1 MGKDGRRSSSRRSS
15 SKRKRNATSVNRLF
29 AAVFVLLYLV
39 CQPVHSISST
49 EHQVSSQGQTSIEN
63 AISLQNDTECTM
75 PIEPTL
81 VSLRIV
87 SNGMNASQYLKT
99 NDILPLGSSDTN
111 YTDTVESNSMNTTH
125 IDELDYTDSA
135 PCRGTSGYD
144 SFGEFLLHT
153 NITSVISINSSSFSA
168 RKR

>member
-1 MGKDGRRSSSRRSS
+1 MDKGSSRRRS
-15 SKRKRNATSVNRLF
+15 SKRKRNATSVNRIF
-29 AAVFVLLYLV
+29 AAVFVLLYLI

-99 NDILPLGSSDTN
+99 NDILPLGS
-111 YTDTVESNSMNTTH
+111 VESNSMNTTH
-125 IDELDYTDSA
+125 FDELNYTDSA

-153 NITSVISINSSSFSA
+153 NTTSVISINSSSFSA
-168 RKR
+168 CKR

>member
-1 MGKDGRRSSSRRSS
+1 MGKGSSRRRS
-15 SKRKRNATSVNRLF
+15 SKRKRNATSVNRIF
-29 AAVFVLLYLV
+29 AAVFVLLYLI

-87 SNGMNASQYLKT
+87 SNGMNALQYLET
-99 NDILPLGSSDTN
+99 NDILPLGS
-111 YTDTVESNSMNTTH
+111 VESNSMNTTH
-125 IDELDYTDSA
+125 IDELNYTDSA

-153 NITSVISINSSSFSA
+153 NTTSVISINSSSFSA
-168 RKR
+168 CKR